1 MVGRIKLE
9 DMDCWTQEELET
21 YRKML
26 DSIGYHLDIDI
37 NDLMENN
44 DENN

>member
-1 MVGRIKLE
+1 MIEFIRFDDV
-9 DMDCWTQEELET
+9 DCTQEELEI

-26 DSIGYHLDIDI
+26 DSIGYDLDIDI
-37 NDLMENN
+37 NDLMEDN